1 MPHVRTVDRTA
12 SDAFTAS
19 YQQYAPGLRRFVT
32 TIIID
37 RHLAEDVVHEA
48 FVEFWR
54 HPDRYDATRADLQS
68 WLRTIAHRRAIDRIR
83 SREASRSRD
92 IRIGIRDLHDV
103 DPGID
108 RLDALHTRILLQ
120 AALAQLTPKQRDA
133 LVLRYLGERNTSEV
147 ADELG
152 TTLGAAKTRIRD
164 GLLMLRTH
172 LLHDASAT

>member
-19 YQQYAPGLRRFVT
+19 YQQYAPELRRFVT

-48 FVEFWR
+48 FIEFWR

-92 IRIGIRDLHDV
+92 IRIGIRDHHDI
-103 DPGID
+103 DPGMD
-108 RLDALHTRILLQ
+108 RFDALLTRSRLH
-120 AALAQLTPKQRDA
+120 AALAQLTNKQRDA
-133 LVLRYLGERNTSEV
+133 VVLRYLGERNTSEV

-152 TTLGAAKTRIRD
+152 TTVGAAKTRIRD
-164 GLLMLRTH
+164 GLLVLRAH
-172 LLHDASAT
+172 LPHDASAA